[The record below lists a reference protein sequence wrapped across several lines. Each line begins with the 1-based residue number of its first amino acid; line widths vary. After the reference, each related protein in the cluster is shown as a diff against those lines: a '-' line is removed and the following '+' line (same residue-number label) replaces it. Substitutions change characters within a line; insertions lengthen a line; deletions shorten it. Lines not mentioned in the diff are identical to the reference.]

1 MSVSQSIN
9 KFVMRCG
16 LVVAPSFFKKINDL
30 QNIRITSNFQTQTIE
45 KLLSETRDLRL
56 ANRSL
61 RQGNEILRRRAPSP
75 PVVTKVA
82 SGMSLEEAVC
92 DYARSAQEPEERQLA
107 RSFMQSLHDSPAHKE
122 LGALGFGV
130 MLAEMGLL
138 ESSYFYFKEAGD
150 QQAQTYAPYEYFECM
165 LFMNEEKGLSELK
178 DYLSRQRD
186 TIASDTRLA
195 ILKVLAKY
203 TQVEL
208 LREETALLLAD
219 KEAKAALSE
228 SDQELVDWFY
238 AQLNHGEPQ
247 VKSLPDTI
255 NIAVMDYKLLDKS
268 RTSRN
273 RGDYVQTLAAL
284 SNLLRFQNIDY
295 VGNTKLSNYLNSL
308 KKNVQPHRQITTHTA
323 KVQPVAID
331 RDFSSGREYPENTW
345 LISNGWF
352 MHRNFKGPVDFPY
365 PKNVLPLMISFH
377 IQDPDVLT
385 EDVVKELKRIEPIGC
400 RDWTTLYRLRDFGI
414 KSFFSGCVT
423 TTVGQVLPPATG
435 TTANKLA
442 QVEAKIDENKYLDW
456 QVDEFIQVGEQVRS
470 FDLVDGIED
479 ARQML
484 ATYADYR
491 EVVTSRLHCYLPARS
506 MGLPV
511 DFKPKNLSDVRFEGL
526 INLDESAFNK
536 IRNGLEDKLEVTL
549 KAILEGKNEKEV
561 RKLWAEICQAEVEF
575 AEKYATTYSKATPS
589 NIDVPKVVAA
599 LEGSKIIVGNNPRGS
614 KAVEIALALDQNLE
628 DMIPVVLQSLV
639 DHSNR
644 EINAHVMTRGLGD
657 AFRSRMGKLFPQ
669 INFIFYNFDEVNY
682 GEDIALLSH
691 ISVST
696 LDRLFLPEMLKELD
710 KVLYLDIDILIQGD
724 VGELYDLNLGENVF
738 AGKRTR
744 LKIWANMIRP
754 ITRATLHFAPEK
766 AWDIRKRLHDKAN
779 LTSRTFNAGILVLN
793 LKLMRAENFTVEH
806 MYLVEQCRMNDQD
819 VFNIYSRDRVLEI
832 ASEWNH
838 VPSQDFNTS
847 PKIIHWAGP
856 SKPWKPEYVLLKPRF
871 EATKAKVESRL

>member
-1 MSVSQSIN
+1 MAASKSLK
-9 KFVMRCG
+9 KFVKRWG
-16 LVVAPSFFKKINDL
+16 LVVAPKQFEKLRDLLKLRMVNDY
-30 QNIRITSNFQTQTIE
+30 QSQTIE
-45 KLLSETRDLRL
+45 KLSGIV
-56 ANRSL
+56 A
-61 RQGNEILRRRAPSP
+61 SP
-75 PVVTKVA
+75 PVIGKVA
-82 SGMSLEEAVC
+82 AGLSMEEAVC
-92 DYARSAQEPEERQLA
+92 DYARNVKTPQERLLA
-107 RSFMQSLHDSPAHKE
+107 RSFVQSLYDNSTQKDI
-122 LGALGFGV
+122 GALGFGT
-130 MLAEMGLL
+130 MLAGFGLF
-138 ESSYFYFKEAGD
+138 ESSYHYFKEAGED
-150 QQAQTYAPYEYFECM
+150 KAKTYATFEYFESIFFVD
-165 LFMNEEKGLSELK
+165 LKKGLTELR
-178 DYLSRQRD
+178 DYFAKHRD
-186 TIASDTRLA
+186 SMPAQTRLA
-195 ILKVLAKY
+195 LMKVLATY
-203 TQVEL
+203 TQVEELRTETDL
-208 LREETALLLAD
+208 LYAD
-219 KEAKAALSE
+219 KTAMSSLS
-228 SDQELVDWFY
+228 DGDRELVEWFDT
-238 AQLNHGEPQ
+238 QLNHNEPE

-308 KKNVQPHRQITTHTA
+308 KKNIQPHRKITTHSA

-414 KSFFSGCVT
+414 KAFFSGCVT

-435 TTANKLA
+435 TTKKKLA
-442 QVEAKIDENKYLDW
+442 QVETKIDERKYLGW
-456 QVDEFIQVGEQVRS
+456 QVDQFIQVGEQVRG

-479 ARQML
+479 ARVML
-484 ATYADYR
+484 TEYVDYR
-491 EVVTSRLHCYLPARS
+491 EVATSRLHCYLPARS

-511 DFKPKNLSDVRFEGL
+511 DFKPKNLADVRFEGL
-526 INLDESAFNK
+526 INLDETAFNK
-536 IRNGLEDKLEVTL
+536 IRNGIEDKLEVTL

-575 AEKYATTYSKATPS
+575 ADKYATTYSKVTPS
-589 NIDVPKVVAA
+589 NIDVPQAVAA
-599 LEGSKIIVGNNPRGS
+599 LEASKINVGNNPRG
-614 KAVEIALALDQNLE
+614 KNVVETALALDQNLE

-639 DHSNR
+639 DHTTR

-669 INFIFYNFDEVNY
+669 INFTFYNFDEVHY

-696 LDRLFLPEMLKELD
+696 MDRLFLPEMLKDLD

-744 LKIWANMIRP
+744 LKTWANMIRP

-766 AWDIRKRLHDKAN
+766 AWDIRKRLHDKAD

-793 LKLMRAENFTVEH
+793 LELMRAENFTAEH

-819 VFNIYSRDRVLEI
+819 VFNIYSKDRVLEI
-832 ASEWNH
+832 DSEWNH
-838 VPSQDFNTS
+838 VPSQDFNAS

-856 SKPWKPEYVLLKPRF
+856 AKPWKPEYVLLKTRF

>member
-1 MSVSQSIN
+1 MAIPKSAK
-9 KFVMRCG
+9 KFVKRWG
-16 LVVAPSFFKKINDL
+16 LVFAPKQFEKLRNLLRMQMVAG
-30 QNIRITSNFQTQTIE
+30 FQSQTIE
-45 KLLSETRDLRL
+45 KLQGIV
-56 ANRSL
+56 AN
-61 RQGNEILRRRAPSP
+61 P
-75 PVVTKVA
+75 PVIGKVA
-82 SGMSLEEAVC
+82 AGLTMEEAVC
-92 DYARSAQEPEERQLA
+92 DYARNVKTPPERLQA
-107 RSFMQSLHDSPAHKE
+107 RSFVQSLYDNSSQKDI
-122 LGALGFGV
+122 GALGFGT
-130 MLAEMGLL
+130 MLCQFGLF
-138 ESSYFYFKEAGD
+138 ESAYHYFNEAGED
-150 QQAQTYAPYEYFECM
+150 KAKTYAPFEYFES
-165 LFMNEEKGLSELK
+165 LFFVDIKKGLSEMK
-178 DYLSRQRD
+178 DYMAKHRD
-186 TIASDTRLA
+186 SLPLETRLA
-195 ILKVLAKY
+195 LMKVLATY

-208 LREETALLLAD
+208 LREETDILYAD
-219 KEAKAALSE
+219 KKAMAAFNEA
-228 SDQELVDWFY
+228 DRDLVEWFNT
-238 AQLNHGEPQ
+238 QLNHNEPE

-308 KKNVQPHRQITTHTA
+308 KKHIQPHRQITTHAA

-414 KSFFSGCVT
+414 QAFFSGCVT

-435 TTANKLA
+435 TTKKKLA
-442 QVEAKIDENKYLDW
+442 QVETKIDERKYLGW
-456 QVDEFIQVGEQVRS
+456 QVDQFIQVGEQVRG
-470 FDLVDGIED
+470 FDLVEGIED
-479 ARQML
+479 ARVML
-484 ATYADYR
+484 EEYVDYR
-491 EVVTSRLHCYLPARS
+491 EVATSRLHCYLPARS

-511 DFKPKNLSDVRFEGL
+511 DFKPKNLADVRFEGL
-526 INLDESAFNK
+526 INLDETAFNK
-536 IRNGLEDKLEVTL
+536 IRNGIEDKLEITL

-575 AEKYATTYSKATPS
+575 AEKYATTYSKVTPS
-589 NIDVPKVVAA
+589 NIDVPKAVAA
-599 LEGSKIIVGNNPRGS
+599 LEASKITVGNNPRG
-614 KAVEIALALDQNLE
+614 KNVVETALALDQNLE

-669 INFIFYNFDEVNY
+669 INFTFYNFDDVHY
-682 GEDIALLSH
+682 GDDIALLSH

-696 LDRLFLPEMLKELD
+696 MDRLFLPEMLKDLE

-744 LKIWANMIRP
+744 LKTWANMIRP

-766 AWDIRKRLHDKAN
+766 AWDVRKRLHDKAD

-832 ASEWNH
+832 DSEWNH
-838 VPSQDFNTS
+838 VPSQDFNAN

-856 SKPWKPEYVLLKPRF
+856 AKPWKPEYVLLKNRF
-871 EATKAKVESRL
+871 EATKARVEARL

>member
-1 MSVSQSIN
+1 MAIPKSAK
-9 KFVMRCG
+9 KFVKRWG
-16 LVVAPSFFKKINDL
+16 LVFAPKQFDKLRSFMNLRTVND
-30 QNIRITSNFQTQTIE
+30 FQSQTIV
-45 KLLSETRDLRL
+45 KL
-56 ANRSL
+56 
-61 RQGNEILRRRAPSP
+61 QGIVASP
-75 PVVTKVA
+75 PVIGKVA
-82 SGMSLEEAVC
+82 AGLTMEEAVC
-92 DYARSAQEPEERQLA
+92 DYARNVKTPPERLQA
-107 RSFMQSLHDSPAHKE
+107 RSFVQSLYDNSSQKDI
-122 LGALGFGV
+122 GALGFGT
-130 MLAEMGLL
+130 MLCQFGLF
-138 ESSYFYFKEAGD
+138 ESAYHYFNEAGEEK
-150 QQAQTYAPYEYFECM
+150 AKTFAPFEYFES
-165 LFMNEEKGLSELK
+165 LFFVDIKKGLSQLK
-178 DYLSRQRD
+178 DYMAKHRD
-186 TIASDTRLA
+186 TLPLETRLA
-195 ILKVLAKY
+195 LMKVLATY

-208 LREETALLLAD
+208 LREETDILYTDKQAMAAFDEAD
-219 KEAKAALSE
+219 R
-228 SDQELVDWFY
+228 DLVEWFNT
-238 AQLNHGEPQ
+238 QLNHNEPE

-308 KKNVQPHRQITTHTA
+308 KKHIQPHRQITTHAA

-414 KSFFSGCVT
+414 KAFFSGCVT

-435 TTANKLA
+435 TTKKKLA
-442 QVEAKIDENKYLDW
+442 QVETKIDERKYLGW
-456 QVDEFIQVGEQVRS
+456 QVDQFIQVGEQVRG
-470 FDLVDGIED
+470 FDLVEGIED
-479 ARQML
+479 ARVML
-484 ATYADYR
+484 EEYVDYR
-491 EVVTSRLHCYLPARS
+491 EVATSRLHCYLPARS

-511 DFKPKNLSDVRFEGL
+511 DFKPKNLADVRFEGL
-526 INLDESAFNK
+526 INLDETAFNK
-536 IRNGLEDKLEVTL
+536 IRNGIEDKLEITL

-575 AEKYATTYSKATPS
+575 AEKYATTYSKVTPS
-589 NIDVPKVVAA
+589 NIDVPKAVAA
-599 LEGSKIIVGNNPRGS
+599 LEASKITVGNNPRG
-614 KAVEIALALDQNLE
+614 KNVVETALALDQNLE

-639 DHSNR
+639 DHTKR

-657 AFRSRMGKLFPQ
+657 AFRTRMGKLFPE
-669 INFIFYNFDEVNY
+669 INFTFYNFDDVSY
-682 GEDIALLSH
+682 GDDIALLSH

-696 LDRLFLPEMLKELD
+696 MDRLFLPEMLKDLE

-744 LKIWANMIRP
+744 LKTWANMIRP

-766 AWDIRKRLHDKAN
+766 AWDIRKRLHDKAD

-832 ASEWNH
+832 DSEWNH
-838 VPSQDFNTS
+838 VPSQDFNAS

-856 SKPWKPEYVLLKPRF
+856 AKPWKPEYVLLKNRF